1 MKMDARRFNG
11 LDLLN
16 KWRGKKVM
24 FVGDS
29 LSLNQW
35 ESLACL
41 LHASVPNSKTAFLH
55 RDILTSL
62 SFQVLFFYIYIFFLG
77 HCYMLLFFYFLS
89 HVFEYSIYPTYPIIN
104 VII

>member
-1 MKMDARRFNG
+1 MFLGDNMFDG

-41 LHASVPNSKTAFLH
+41 LHASVPDAKTTFLH

-62 SFQVLFFYIYIFFLG
+62 AFQVFYFFFFL
-77 HCYMLLFFYFLS
+77 LF
-89 HVFEYSIYPTYPIIN
+89 YSF
-104 VII
+104 

>member
-1 MKMDARRFNG
+1 MGERRFNG
-11 LDLLN
+11 VDLLN

-41 LHASVPNSKTAFLH
+41 LHASVANSKTTFLH
-55 RDILTSL
+55 RDVLTSL
-62 SFQVLFFYIYIFFLG
+62 AFQVFILFFILLEDFDIIIFIFI
-77 HCYMLLFFYFLS
+77 F
-89 HVFEYSIYPTYPIIN
+89 
-104 VII
+104 